1 MQICEHVLV
10 SSKPLCRESGTFKV
24 KGMTTRKL
32 RHLGTLHYYISER
45 FPVCQPVSRKSFA
58 GDHNYNGNVAKGGNG
73 RRKND
78 KGMRLVMIFLMIHFN
93 TYIYNCIYVNKDALP
108 RHVNTVNTP
117 NVRRQIR
124 TQPCSLQ
131 APTSKPGIRLPN
143 FQLWHAASGTSSC
156 SFQHS
161 CKHMET
167 HHNNPRI
174 SMQIDRFQAGTLTNK
189 K

>member
-45 FPVCQPVSRKSFA
+45 FPVCQHVSRKSFA
-58 GDHNYNGNVAKGGNG
+58 GDHNYTGNVAKGGNG

-78 KGMRLVMIFLMIHFN
+78 KGMRLVMILMMIHFN
-93 TYIYNCIYVNKDALP
+93 IYIYVNKDALP
-108 RHVNTVNTP
+108 RHVNTP

-131 APTSKPGIRLPN
+131 APTSKPGIRLQTN

-161 CKHMET
+161 CKRMET

-174 SMQIDRFQAGTLTNK
+174 SMQINRFQAGTLTNSK
-189 K
+189 